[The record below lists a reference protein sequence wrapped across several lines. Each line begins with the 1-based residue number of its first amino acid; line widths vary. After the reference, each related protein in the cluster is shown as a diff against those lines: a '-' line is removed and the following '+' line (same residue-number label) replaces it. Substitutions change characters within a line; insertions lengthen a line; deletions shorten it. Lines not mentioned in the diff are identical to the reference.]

1 VLNQDRIT
9 IPDRTYPCE
18 VLVPTSLLIEVCQEL
33 KGIGESLKLSITED
47 HMRFEASDEMMSA
60 QITVTDK
67 EIAGFGVLCTE
78 PHAQIVKSTYFI
90 KMGRAAK
97 LTQAPECLLQMGPD
111 SPLSLLLY
119 NLLL

>member
-67 EIAGFGVLCTE
+67 VNMSDFS
-78 PHAQIVKSTYFI
+78 KF
-90 KMGRAAK
+90 M
-97 LTQAPECLLQMGPD
+97 LLSKFYRRRLLALVFYVQ
-111 SPLSLLLY
+111 SPTRK
-119 NLLL
+119 